1 MVPSVGARTWGG
13 EIVPEVGGGTRGE
26 RCYLG
31 WKLVSSV
38 QDGTWGLSIHS
49 FMAPK
54 HMHIFTKLNTCSAHM
69 ARVSRG
75 LLSLVEDEFH
85 DLSSATSSKGPA
97 SPGGFGQVSSAIR
110 GIPSTGRWVKI
121 CLALTSSAYPGCAVH
136 LVAQL
141 CPTLCNP
148 MDCSSLSSSV
158 HGTLQARILERVAF
172 PFSRGPSQ
180 PRDQTEVC
188 RITGRFFTI
197 WTREAQ
203 FLCFVSLIN
212 KDIMFRFV
220 HLLYAFIS
228 PQNF

>member
-1 MVPSVGARTWGG
+1 MFSTCGPSESGAVV
-13 EIVPEVGGGTRGE
+13 IGGGRIPWPQLCHLQK
-26 RCYLG
+26 RPC
-31 WKLVSSV
+31 
-38 QDGTWGLSIHS
+38 Q
-49 FMAPK
+49 
-54 HMHIFTKLNTCSAHM
+54 
-69 ARVSRG
+69 SRW
-75 LLSLVEDEFH
+75 LW
-85 DLSSATSSKGPA
+85 
-97 SPGGFGQVSSAIR
+97 QVSSAIP

-121 CLALTSSAYPGCAVH
+121 CLVLTSSAYPWCAVY

-158 HGTLQARILERVAF
+158 HGILQARILELVAF

-188 RITGRFFTI
+188 HITGRFFTI

-212 KDIMFRFV
+212 KDRMFRFV
-220 HLLYAFIS
+220 NLLYAFIS